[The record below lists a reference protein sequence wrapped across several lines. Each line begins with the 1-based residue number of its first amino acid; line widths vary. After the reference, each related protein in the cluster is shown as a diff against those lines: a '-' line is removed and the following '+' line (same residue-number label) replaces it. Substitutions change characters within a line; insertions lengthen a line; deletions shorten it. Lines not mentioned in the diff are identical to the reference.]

1 MSTRVEHA
9 SLLGKAG
16 SFKPKSAYRSD
27 ITIPF
32 LRNVTWTISNLCRNK
47 NPSPPIEVVRMC
59 MPTIRQ
65 LVQHSDSEILGS
77 NLFLLE

>member
-1 MSTRVEHA
+1 
-9 SLLGKAG
+9 
-16 SFKPKSAYRSD
+16 
-27 ITIPF
+27 
-32 LRNVTWTISNLCRNK
+32 
-47 NPSPPIEVVRMC
+47 VRMC